1 MHLYSNLES
10 YGPSNSFSLI
20 LTSQNLSTEN
30 PYLKMIIYFSSFLV
44 MDLVFD
50 FANDERETW
59 PKEGLHSNKYYATS
73 NKN

>member
-30 PYLKMIIYFSSFLV
+30 PYLKIMIYFSSFLV

-50 FANDERETW
+50 FANDEREIR